1 MNEPNIVLNIIE
13 KSENNDKV
21 EEDNNQKQN
30 LTSKQKTT
38 NVEKNNNDTN
48 INLTYEQKIKLQSW
62 INSEEECEYEL
73 KKLQMEHEKL
83 FKQIDSRIENNNNNK
98 HMKSLMNNILK
109 TKTKTKTKNSFY
121 QKPNLSKQKS
131 VIKPYG
137 LKLF

>member
-62 INSEEECEYEL
+62 INSEEECEYE
-73 KKLQMEHEKL
+73 
-83 FKQIDSRIENNNNNK
+83 D
-98 HMKSLMNNILK
+98 
-109 TKTKTKTKNSFY
+109 T
-121 QKPNLSKQKS
+121 
-131 VIKPYG
+131 
-137 LKLF
+137 